1 MVSVCAAGMARRV
14 KKSKM
19 DDPSYRT
26 VSSGTS
32 TQLTY
37 NVGLTQ
43 SQPYLDLAGLLSKE
57 NHRLYRQGMVYHVR
71 IQLTNDNTTGAR
83 NLQVVKNTW
92 AIRKAWG
99 LAKQS
104 WWDSTAEERESGIR
118 PGRWNDFKVFMEA
131 AHTVANT
138 VGPVTAADGEWNYTN
153 AADVDTGALLQFHLL
168 GAGGGGR
175 FGILRE
181 YDEMR
186 DQDVDT
192 PAAAAAFM
200 PYSQLVG
207 ERSSAQAEQLQ
218 EEGDNPPYSAAD
230 LENGPGQLLTY
241 YMHSP
246 STGGGD
252 WVTNTQG
259 YIPVPCGLIKL
270 DTSLEV
276 TASLRID
283 FKPGKYKGVHAEVM
297 A

>member
-1 MVSVCAAGMARRV
+1 MASVCAAGMARRV

-26 VSSGTS
+26 VSSGNS

-37 NVGLTQ
+37 NVTLTPDK
-43 SQPYLDLAGLLSKE
+43 PYLDLAGLLSKE

-71 IQLTNDNTTGAR
+71 VQLLNNNTTGQR
-83 NLQVVKNTW
+83 DLQVVKNTW

-104 WWDSTAEERESGIR
+104 WWNSTAEEREGGIR

-131 AHTVANT
+131 AHTAANT
-138 VGPVTAADGEWNYTN
+138 EGPVTAADGEWNYTN
-153 AADVDTGALLQFHLL
+153 AAEQATGVLREFHLL
-168 GAGGGGR
+168 GAGSANR

-186 DQDVDT
+186 DQVQDT
-192 PAAAAAFM
+192 LAAAAAFM
-200 PYSQLVG
+200 PYSSLVAD
-207 ERSSAQAEQLQ
+207 RSSAQAEQLQ
-218 EEGDNPPYSAAD
+218 EEGDNPPYSAVD

-246 STGGGD
+246 SSGGGD

-259 YIPVPCGLIKL
+259 YIPVPCGLIKYPGNL
-270 DTSLEV
+270 TNV
-276 TASLRID
+276 ANLRVD

>member
-1 MVSVCAAGMARRV
+1 MASVCAAGMA
-14 KKSKM
+14 
-19 DDPSYRT
+19 
-26 VSSGTS
+26 SSA

-37 NVGLTQ
+37 NVTLTPDK
-43 SQPYLDLAGLLSKE
+43 PYLDLAGLLSKE

-71 IQLTNDNTTGAR
+71 VQVLNNNTTGQR
-83 NLQVVKNTW
+83 DLQVVKNTW

-104 WWDSTAEERESGIR
+104 WWSSTAEERESGIR
-118 PGRWNDFKVFMEA
+118 PGRWNDFKVFMDA
-131 AHTVANT
+131 GQTALNT
-138 VGPVTAADGEWNYTN
+138 EGPVTAGDGEWEYTN
-153 AADVDTGALLQFHLL
+153 AANVDTGALLQFHLI
-168 GAGGGGR
+168 GAGSASR

-246 STGGGD
+246 SSGGGD

-259 YIPVPCGLIKL
+259 YIPVPCGLMFYPGNL
-270 DTSLEV
+270 TN
-276 TASLRID
+276 AGNYRID